1 MKYNTFLLVNKPGFQ
16 RTCVAKYYSSSREES
31 NRRNVDNQLAFNRL
45 FSYVLYFLNVR
56 KIIRFDF
63 ADELKIGG
71 LRYIC
76 TT

>member
-1 MKYNTFLLVNKPGFQ
+1 MRSKTTLYTSPSI
-16 RTCVAKYYSSSREES
+16 TYYIIHLES
-31 NRRNVDNQLAFNRL
+31 MVGVIKC
-45 FSYVLYFLNVR
+45 YYFLTVR